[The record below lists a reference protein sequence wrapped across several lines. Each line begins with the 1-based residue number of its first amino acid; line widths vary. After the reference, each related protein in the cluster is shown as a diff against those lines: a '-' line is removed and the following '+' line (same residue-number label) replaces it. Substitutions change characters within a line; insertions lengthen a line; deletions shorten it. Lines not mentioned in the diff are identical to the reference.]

1 MMQFKW
7 STYLKQIMERKYVP
21 ISCSFYDELEAI
33 AVQKKTSLIQYL
45 NENGEALEAIGTIK
59 DLFIDNK
66 VEYML
71 LDNDQRI
78 RLDTLLSVNG
88 KALKNYC

>member
-1 MMQFKW
+1 
-7 STYLKQIMERKYVP
+7 MEKKYVP
-21 ISCSFYDELEAI
+21 ISCNFYDELEAI
-33 AVQKKTSLIQYL
+33 AVRQQTSLIQYL
-45 NENGEALEAIGTIK
+45 NEAGEAQEAIGNIK
-59 DLFIDNK
+59 DLFVENK

-71 LDNDQRI
+71 LSNGQRI

>member
-1 MMQFKW
+1 
-7 STYLKQIMERKYVP
+7 MEKKYVP
-21 ISCSFYDELEAI
+21 ISCNFYDELEAI
-33 AVQKKTSLIQYL
+33 AVRQQTSLIQYL
-45 NENGEALEAIGTIK
+45 NEAGEAQEAIGNIK
-59 DLFIDNK
+59 DLFVENK

-71 LDNDQRI
+71 LDNGQRI

>member
-1 MMQFKW
+1 MK
-7 STYLKQIMERKYVP
+7 KKYVP
-21 ISCSFYDELEAI
+21 ISCNFYDELEAI
-33 AVQKKTSLIQYL
+33 AVRQQTSLIQYL
-45 NENGEALEAIGTIK
+45 NEAGEAQEAIGNIK
-59 DLFIDNK
+59 DLFVENK

-71 LDNDQRI
+71 LSNGQRI